1 MNKRIPQSFIDE
13 LLARVDIV
21 SVIEP
26 FVQLKKAGSN
36 YKALCPFHQEK
47 TPSFTLSSSKQFYHC
62 FGCGASGNA
71 ITFLMEY
78 ERMDF
83 IDVIEHL
90 ASQTGL
96 EIPQEF
102 VADQTASSEVQPLY
116 VRMEQSSKFYQTQ
129 LRNVAKSKPAITYLK
144 QRKLSKEV
152 VRRFNIGYAPIGWD
166 NLLRYFDNSSVT
178 HKQLFTAGMVI
189 QKEGGDFY
197 DRFRHRIMF
206 PIRDRRGRVIAFGG
220 RVLSDDDTPK
230 YLNSPETPIFHKGNE
245 LYGLYEVLQLKSKL
259 NSLLIV
265 EGYTD
270 VVALA
275 QYGID
280 YAVATLGTATSANHI
295 QRLFRLVPEVVFCFD
310 GDKAGRSAAW
320 HALEVMMPILRDNW
334 QVKFMFLPEGEDPDS
349 LVRKIGKEAFAQKI
363 KQADVLSEFFFQYL
377 TSQVDL
383 DKMDGRAQLANLVMS
398 YIQKMPMNVRREMLC
413 ENLAKQ
419 VGIDSEKLM
428 RATKKSNEKIE
439 NKVRIDGSFGKMKLS
454 PARIA
459 IAILMQNPVLAK
471 EIVVN
476 LPESN
481 MPGMR
486 LLSELI
492 NLLKSSSSKLTAG
505 NIIERWRGK
514 PEEKYLTQLTNYE
527 FMIPADVL
535 TIELQAAMRK
545 LCSQVVDVE
554 IDGLMAKASNG
565 ELVGKEKQK
574 LQNLL
579 KERQN
584 F

>member
-1 MNKRIPQSFIDE
+1 
-13 LLARVDIV
+13 
-21 SVIEP
+21 
-26 FVQLKKAGSN
+26 
-36 YKALCPFHQEK
+36 
-47 TPSFTLSSSKQFYHC
+47 
-62 FGCGASGNA
+62 
-71 ITFLMEY
+71 
-78 ERMDF
+78 
-83 IDVIEHL
+83 
-90 ASQTGL
+90 
-96 EIPQEF
+96 
-102 VADQTASSEVQPLY
+102 
-116 VRMEQSSKFYQTQ
+116 
-129 LRNVAKSKPAITYLK
+129 
-144 QRKLSKEV
+144 
-152 VRRFNIGYAPIGWD
+152 
-166 NLLRYFDNSSVT
+166 
-178 HKQLFTAGMVI
+178 
-189 QKEGGDFY
+189 
-197 DRFRHRIMF
+197 
-206 PIRDRRGRVIAFGG
+206 
-220 RVLSDDDTPK
+220 
-230 YLNSPETPIFHKGNE
+230 
-245 LYGLYEVLQLKSKL
+245 
-259 NSLLIV
+259 
-265 EGYTD
+265 
-270 VVALA
+270 
-275 QYGID
+275 
-280 YAVATLGTATSANHI
+280 
-295 QRLFRLVPEVVFCFD
+295 
-310 GDKAGRSAAW
+310 
-320 HALEVMMPILRDNW
+320 
-334 QVKFMFLPEGEDPDS
+334 
-349 LVRKIGKEAFAQKI
+349 
-363 KQADVLSEFFFQYL
+363 
-377 TSQVDL
+377 
-383 DKMDGRAQLANLVMS
+383 MDGRAQLANLVMS